1 MALTL
6 RIVGS
11 LGESL
16 ANRKLD
22 PADYFRVAREESR
35 FVSANSLVSARL
47 GGALS
52 LCRELHHFQSEMNA
66 RVSPEVGGPAE
77 NGDCPRNQSRGPPP
91 ASPAPQLVQVVI
103 KQIVD
108 RWVSIIQRLPEAW
121 GHGLYALQKSEY
133 STAAWSSRDDSV
145 ERCRMNLISP
155 HL

>member
-52 LCRELHHFQSEMNA
+52 LCRELLHFQSEMNA
-66 RVSPEVGGPAE
+66 RVSPEVGEPAD
-77 NGDCPRNQSRGPPP
+77 NDAFPPNPNRVPPP
-91 ASPAPQLVQVVI
+91 PSPRPQIL
-103 KQIVD
+103 
-108 RWVSIIQRLPEAW
+108 
-121 GHGLYALQKSEY
+121 H
-133 STAAWSSRDDSV
+133 V
-145 ERCRMNLISP
+145 E
-155 HL
+155 